1 MALIRDRK
9 SYHSEMSKCHNYD
22 LKPAKW
28 DTSQEQQKQRLAL
41 TTSQPGEN
49 GIIRGRYPIEKLKI
63 SPMFVVRVLAI
74 ALAIRFT
81 LNTLMWLAIFKETFQ
96 PVLCNKEVPVSSR
109 EGYCGP
115 CPNNWICHR
124 NNCYQFFNEEKT
136 WNQSQASCL
145 SQNSSLLKI
154 YSKEEQDFLK
164 LVKSYHWMGLVQI
177 PANGSWQWEDGS
189 SLSYNQL
196 TLVEIPKGSCAVYGS
211 SFKAYT
217 EDCANLNTYIC
228 MKRAV

>member
-1 MALIRDRK
+1 
-9 SYHSEMSKCHNYD
+9 MSKCHNYD

-96 PVLCNKEVPVSSR
+96 PGTDICCINLQSEFHSQKPKK
-109 EGYCGP
+109 CGRK
-115 CPNNWICHR
+115 N
-124 NNCYQFFNEEKT
+124 
-136 WNQSQASCL
+136 
-145 SQNSSLLKI
+145 
-154 YSKEEQDFLK
+154 
-164 LVKSYHWMGLVQI
+164 
-177 PANGSWQWEDGS
+177 
-189 SLSYNQL
+189 
-196 TLVEIPKGSCAVYGS
+196 
-211 SFKAYT
+211 
-217 EDCANLNTYIC
+217 
-228 MKRAV
+228 

>member
-1 MALIRDRK
+1 MMALIRDRR
-9 SYHSEMSKCHNYD
+9 SHHPEMNKCHNYD

-28 DTSQEQQKQRLAL
+28 DASQGQQKQRSAL
-41 TTSQPGEN
+41 TTNQSGEN
-49 GIIRGRYPIEKLKI
+49 GIIRGRFPIGELKK
-63 SPMFVVRVLAI
+63 SNLFL
-74 ALAIRFT
+74 
-81 LNTLMWLAIFKETFQ
+81 
-96 PVLCNKEVPVSSR
+96 

-124 NNCYQFFNEEKT
+124 NNCYQFFNENKT

-154 YSKEEQDFLK
+154 YSKEDQDFLK

-189 SLSYNQL
+189 SLSPTQL
-196 TLVEIPKGSCAVYGS
+196 TLIKIPNGSCAVYGS

-217 EDCANLNTYIC
+217 EDCSNLNTYIC
-228 MKRAV
+228 MQRAV

>member
-9 SYHSEMSKCHNYD
+9 SHHPEMSKCHNYD

-28 DTSQEQQKQRLAL
+28 DTSQGQQKQRSAL
-41 TTSQPGEN
+41 TTSQHGEN
-49 GIIRGRYPIEKLKI
+49 GIRRGRSPIEELKI
-63 SPMFVVRVLAI
+63 SPLLVVRVLAI

-81 LNTLMWLAIFKETFQ
+81 VITLMWLAVFTTL
-96 PVLCNKEVPVSSR
+96 LCNKEVPVSSR

-124 NNCYQFFNEEKT
+124 NNCYQFFNENKT
-136 WNQSQASCL
+136 WNQSQAYCL

-154 YSKEEQDFLK
+154 YNKEEQDFLK
-164 LVKSYHWMGLVQI
+164 LVKSYHWMGLVHI

-189 SLSYNQL
+189 SLSPNQL
-196 TLVEIPKGSCAVYGS
+196 TLVEIPNGSCAVYGS

-217 EDCANLNTYIC
+217 EDCSNLNTYIC

>member
-1 MALIRDRK
+1 MMAWVRDRK
-9 SYHSEMSKCHNYD
+9 SHHPEMSKCRNYD

-28 DTSQEQQKQRLAL
+28 DTSQELQKQRSAL
-41 TTSQPGEN
+41 PTSQPGEN
-49 GIIRGRYPIEKLKI
+49 GIIRRRSSIEELK
-63 SPMFVVRVLAI
+63 M
-74 ALAIRFT
+74 
-81 LNTLMWLAIFKETFQ
+81 
-96 PVLCNKEVPVSSR
+96 LCNKEVSVSSR

-124 NNCYQFFNEEKT
+124 NNCYQFFNENKA

-164 LVKSYHWMGLVQI
+164 LVKSYHWMGLVQT

-189 SLSYNQL
+189 SLSPNEL
-196 TLVEIPKGSCAVYGS
+196 TLVKTPSGTCAVYGS

-217 EDCANLNTYIC
+217 EDCSNPNTYIC

>member
-1 MALIRDRK
+1 MIRDRK
-9 SYHSEMSKCHNYD
+9 SHHPEMSKCHNYG

-28 DTSQEQQKQRLAL
+28 DASQGRQKQRSAL
-41 TTSQPGEN
+41 TTSQSGEN
-49 GIIRGRYPIEKLKI
+49 GIIRGGSPVGELKI
-63 SPMFVVRVLAI
+63 SPLFVVRVLAI
-74 ALAIRFT
+74 AMAIRFT
-81 LNTLMWLAIFKETFQ
+81 FISLMWLAVFITL
-96 PVLCNKEVPVSSR
+96 LCNKEVPVSSG

-124 NNCYQFFNEEKT
+124 NNCYQFFNENKT

-154 YSKEEQDFLK
+154 YSKEDQAFLK

-189 SLSYNQL
+189 SLSPTQL
-196 TLVEIPKGSCAVYGS
+196 TLVEIPNGSCAVYGS
-211 SFKAYT
+211 NFKAYT
-217 EDCANLNTYIC
+217 EDCSNLNTYIC
-228 MKRAV
+228 MQKAA

>member
-1 MALIRDRK
+1 
-9 SYHSEMSKCHNYD
+9 MSKCHNYH

-28 DTSQEQQKQRLAL
+28 DTSQERQKQRLAL

-49 GIIRGRYPIEKLKI
+49 GIIRGRSPIEKLKI
-63 SPMFVVRVLAI
+63 SPLFVVRVLAI

-81 LNTLMWLAIFKETFQ
+81 LITLMWLAVFMTL
-96 PVLCNKEVPVSSR
+96 LCNKEVPVSSR
-109 EGYCGP
+109 ESYCGP

-124 NNCYQFFNEEKT
+124 NNCYQFFNENKT

-145 SQNSSLLKI
+145 SQNSTLLKI

-189 SLSYNQL
+189 SLSSNQI
-196 TLVEIPKGSCAVYGS
+196 TLVEIPNGSCAVYGS
-211 SFKAYT
+211 NFKAYT

-228 MKRAV
+228 MKMAM

>member
-1 MALIRDRK
+1 
-9 SYHSEMSKCHNYD
+9 MSKCHNYD

-28 DTSQEQQKQRLAL
+28 DTSQEHQKQRSAL
-41 TTSQPGEN
+41 PTSRPGEN
-49 GIIRGRYPIEKLKI
+49 GIIRRRSSIEELK
-63 SPMFVVRVLAI
+63 M
-74 ALAIRFT
+74 
-81 LNTLMWLAIFKETFQ
+81 
-96 PVLCNKEVPVSSR
+96 LCNKEVSVSSR

-115 CPNNWICHR
+115 CPNDWICHR
-124 NNCYQFFNEEKT
+124 NNCYQFFNENKA

-164 LVKSYHWMGLVQI
+164 LVKSYHWMGLVQS

-189 SLSYNQL
+189 SLSPNEL
-196 TLVEIPKGSCAVYGS
+196 TLVKTPSGTCAVYGS

-217 EDCANLNTYIC
+217 EDCSNPNTYIC

>member
-9 SYHSEMSKCHNYD
+9 SHRPEMSKCHNYD
-22 LKPAKW
+22 LNPARW
-28 DTSQEQQKQRLAL
+28 DTSQGRQKQISTPTA
-41 TTSQPGEN
+41 SQPREN
-49 GIIRGRYPIEKLKI
+49 GIIRGRSPIEELKV
-63 SPMFVVRVLAI
+63 SPLFVVRVLAV
-74 ALAIRFT
+74 AMAIRFT
-81 LNTLMWLAIFKETFQ
+81 VITLMWLTAFLTF
-96 PVLCNKEVPVSSR
+96 LCNKEVPVSSV

-124 NNCYQFFNEEKT
+124 NNCYQFFDENKT

-189 SLSYNQL
+189 SLSPNLL
-196 TLVEIPKGSCAVYGS
+196 TLVEIPNGSCAVYGS

-217 EDCANLNTYIC
+217 EDCSNPNTYIC
-228 MKRAV
+228 MKRAG

>member
-1 MALIRDRK
+1 MMAWVRDRK
-9 SYHSEMSKCHNYD
+9 SHHPEMSKCRNYD

-28 DTSQEQQKQRLAL
+28 DTSQEHQKQRSAL
-41 TTSQPGEN
+41 PTSRPGEN
-49 GIIRGRYPIEKLKI
+49 GIIRRRSSIEELKI
-63 SPMFVVRVLAI
+63 SPLFVVRVLA
-74 ALAIRFT
+74 AAMTIRFT
-81 LNTLMWLAIFKETFQ
+81 VITLMWLAVFITL
-96 PVLCNKEVPVSSR
+96 LCNKEVSVSSR

-115 CPNNWICHR
+115 CPNDWICHR
-124 NNCYQFFNEEKT
+124 NNCYQFFNENKA

-164 LVKSYHWMGLVQI
+164 LVKSYHWMGLVQT

-189 SLSYNQL
+189 SLSPNEL
-196 TLVEIPKGSCAVYGS
+196 TLVKTPSGTCAVYGS

-217 EDCANLNTYIC
+217 EDCSNPNTYIC